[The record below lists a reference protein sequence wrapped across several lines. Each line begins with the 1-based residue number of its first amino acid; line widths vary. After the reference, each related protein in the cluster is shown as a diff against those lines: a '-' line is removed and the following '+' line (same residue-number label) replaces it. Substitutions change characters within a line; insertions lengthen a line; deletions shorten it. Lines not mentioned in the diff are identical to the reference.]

1 MMSDGVCLLIMFLW
15 VSSEIIS
22 LSTSVIVHSLDPKQ
36 AGQNVGRGLNPF
48 CLHSDGIPERI
59 FQKNLIMKKSA
70 GDKKACNVGCI
81 ILELIF

>member
-22 LSTSVIVHSLDPKQ
+22 LPTSVMVNSLDPKQ
-36 AGQNVGRGLNPF
+36 ARQNVGRGLDPF

-59 FQKNLIMKKSA
+59 FQKS
-70 GDKKACNVGCI
+70 
-81 ILELIF
+81 